1 MAMAVRDFFRD
12 ASLAIDGSMWRR
24 RRRPSSGRPLIEQ
37 QVRPLIEQQVHACR
51 ITHGLGAC
59 IARAAVPSRLIV
71 TMVVQSS
78 PTLHLWSYRRRRQ
91 CCTVVL
97 VVVAAVV
104 VVGGVG
110 GNAVGV
116 NAVVVGVVVAVVVA
130 VGGGAGG
137 APQPPSAPAQAQA

>member
-1 MAMAVRDFFRD
+1 
-12 ASLAIDGSMWRR
+12 MWRR

-78 PTLHLWSYRRRRQ
+78 PTLHLWSYRRLRQ

-104 VVGGVG
+104 VGGGVG
-110 GNAVGV
+110 VNAVGV